1 MTKTLADMTPQERA
15 QCRGMWCETALSK
28 ALVIYVAGDQDNE
41 EKAVVVNP
49 KSQFRTVTPLRA
61 LTPRP
66 DLPRAWQADGQPPA
80 GEYQYAVQYKT
91 PNGWEYTYESW
102 DCRWQESEAVQE
114 VRAYR
119 DHPDEETRLVRRLV
133 SQPEEVQP

>member
-1 MTKTLADMTPQERA
+1 MKTLADMTPQERA

-66 DLPRAWQADGQPPA
+66 ELPRAWQADGQPPA
-80 GEYQYAVQYKT
+80 GK
-91 PNGWEYTYESW
+91 WEYAEHLSKGVTTVYLCGKENPTHRQW
-102 DCRWQESEAVQE
+102 IGEWEEA
-114 VRAYR
+114 
-119 DHPDEETRLVRRLV
+119 
-133 SQPEEVQP
+133 

>member
-1 MTKTLADMTPQERA
+1 MRTLADMTSQERA
-15 QCRGMWCETALSK
+15 NCQGMWCETAMSK

-66 DLPRAWQADGQPPA
+66 DLPRAWQADGTPPA
-80 GEYQYAVQYKT
+80 GE
-91 PNGWEYTYESW
+91 WEDDYVGTDGYSITTGELV
-102 DCRWQESEAVQE
+102 DPKPGEKIRRWLG
-114 VRAYR
+114 
-119 DHPDEETRLVRRLV
+119 DWETA
-133 SQPEEVQP
+133 